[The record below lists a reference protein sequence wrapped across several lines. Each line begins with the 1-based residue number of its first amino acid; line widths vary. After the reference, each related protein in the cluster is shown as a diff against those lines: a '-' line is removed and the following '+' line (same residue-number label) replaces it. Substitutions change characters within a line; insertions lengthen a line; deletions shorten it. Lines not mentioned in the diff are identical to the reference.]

1 MERGVFRV
9 KDPFFSAN
17 MLVYQLSLY
26 PLRSWNLKR
35 YTEEELLEMT
45 AESIMDAFV
54 NKQPS

>member
-1 MERGVFRV
+1 
-9 KDPFFSAN
+9 